1 MSGHSYLTA
10 NKQMLMQVCSQRN
23 ILSSKVLLSSFKC
36 SFYNVSALLPLF
48 GVWNVT
54 VQYRFC
60 TRFYARANDNMS
72 ILSNDDASM
81 RLCARR
87 PYQVVVAA
95 TCDMGIGKD
104 GKLPWRLP
112 SDLKFFKQLT
122 MSTSDPGKRNAVVMG
137 RKTWESIPPLYRP
150 LPGRLN
156 VVLTRCGSFNIASL
170 ENVEVC
176 TSIHSALELLAE
188 APYCSSIEKVFVI
201 GGGQILREA
210 LNAPECHAIHITK
223 IETSIECD
231 TFIPPIDLSLFQLWY
246 SSQPL
251 MENNIQFSFVT
262 YVRVGNT
269 SF

>member
-1 MSGHSYLTA
+1 
-10 NKQMLMQVCSQRN
+10 MQLCSQRS
-23 ILSSKVLLSSFKC
+23 ILSSKVLLSSFRR
-36 SFYNVSALLPLF
+36 SFYNIDYVSAMLPLF
-48 GVWNVT
+48 RVSNVT
-54 VQYRFC
+54 VKYRFC
-60 TRFYARANDNMS
+60 TRFYVGVNNNMS
-72 ILSNDDASM
+72 TLSNDNASM
-81 RLCARR
+81 HLRARR

-95 TCDMGIGKD
+95 TRNMGIGKD
-104 GKLPWRLP
+104 GKLPWNLP

-156 VVLTRCGSFNIASL
+156 VVLTRSGGFNIASL
-170 ENVEVC
+170 ENVEIC
-176 TSIHSALELLAE
+176 GSIHLALELLAE
-188 APYCSSIEKVFVI
+188 PPYCSSIEKVFVI

-210 LNAPECHAIHITK
+210 LNAPECDAIHITK

-231 TFIPPIDLSLFQLWY
+231 TFIPAIDLSLFQHRY

-251 MENNIQFSFVT
+251 VENNIQFSFVT